1 MLQVTF
7 RGLLPSEELLALAK
21 EWYGSVGRTA
31 RRAERACCNVTIIR
45 LAEQYRATLEMDVG
59 ATCVL
64 RVVVEES
71 DPLTALC
78 KGIRSAHA
86 ESPGLCAAPRSRAVQ
101 VVAANG
107 QRCSGI
113 D

>member
-7 RGLLPSEELLALAK
+7 RGLLPSEELLALAR
-21 EWYGSVGRTA
+21 EWYGSIDRVGPRSERT
-31 RRAERACCNVTIIR
+31 CCNVTIIR
-45 LAEQYRATLEMDVG
+45 LAEQYRATLELDI
-59 ATCVL
+59 AAKCVL
-64 RVVVEES
+64 RVVAEES

-86 ESPGLCAAPRSRAVQ
+86 ESAGLRPAPRSRAVH
-101 VVAANG
+101 VVAARP